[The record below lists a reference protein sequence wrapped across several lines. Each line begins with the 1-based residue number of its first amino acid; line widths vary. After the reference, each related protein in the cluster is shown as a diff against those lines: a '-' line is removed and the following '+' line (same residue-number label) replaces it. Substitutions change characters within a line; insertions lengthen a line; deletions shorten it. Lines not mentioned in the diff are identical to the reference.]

1 MHHDVWL
8 RASSREA
15 RVLRG
20 SRSYRVSAL
29 LGQGAF
35 GAVYLADTVGTG
47 IRRRVAIKLLRPEK
61 ASTGGLIGRLRD
73 EARMLAAIRHRAI
86 VRVDDLVE
94 LDGSWAIVM
103 EYVEGCDLTELL
115 RQSVVPPVAALAI
128 VEEVASALHAAWHQ
142 DGPDGTPL
150 RLIHRDIKPSNLRIT
165 AHGEVKILDF
175 GVARAELSSREEH
188 TQEAAFGTVPYMAP
202 ERFYGEDTVAGDVYA
217 LGVTLFEMLT
227 GVKPGKSAMDADR
240 APPGEKYRAQWSWLG
255 EDISQPLHDL
265 VAQMLA
271 ARTDDRPTPR
281 EVARQAAVIRAS
293 LSGPSLDEW
302 TESVVPA
309 ALRIQEER
317 RGQTVS
323 DRTGTLLI
331 ERTGAQSLQPR
342 RKGFGAGVAALVA
355 APAALLVIGLSA
367 AAIIV
372 PALNLGL
379 GSGQTPPVPA
389 AAVAPTPAPP
399 AVQAAAEPQLA
410 AVPEPRAGGAA
421 PKASGPAAKPAEPR
435 GGVVRSTSEPV
446 VAAPAPEPPPAEAP
460 APADGPGRLVV
471 EGDATHVAVRGAG
484 GTFGPGELAAG
495 RYTADVT
502 FADGTTV
509 QQYLEVSPAAVTRLK
524 CSSKFQNCR
533 VLQE

>member
-1 MHHDVWL
+1 MV
-8 RASSREA
+8 
-15 RVLRG
+15 RG
-20 SRSYRVSAL
+20 GRSYRVSAL

-103 EYVEGCDLTELL
+103 EYVEGCDLNELL
-115 RQSVVPPVAALAI
+115 RQTVVPPVAALAI

-142 DGPDGTPL
+142 DGPDGAPL

-227 GVKPGKSAMDADR
+227 GVKPGKTAMDADR
-240 APPGEKYRAQWSWLG
+240 VPPGEKYRAQWSWLG

-265 VAQMLA
+265 IAQMLA
-271 ARTDDRPTPR
+271 ARPDDRPTPR
-281 EVARQAAVIRAS
+281 EVARQSAVIRAS

-302 TESVVPA
+302 TESVVPG
-309 ALRIQEER
+309 ALRLQEER
-317 RGQTVS
+317 RGQTLS

-331 ERTGAQSLQPR
+331 ERTGAQSLHPKK
-342 RKGFGAGVAALVA
+342 KGFGAGVAALVA
-355 APAALLVIGLSA
+355 APAALLVVGLSA
-367 AAIIV
+367 AAIVV
-372 PALNLGL
+372 PALYFGL
-379 GSGQTPPVPA
+379 GSGPSSPSGVAPTGPSPDSLQAEAVAAPTTPPVT
-389 AAVAPTPAPP
+389 PTG
-399 AVQAAAEPQLA
+399 
-410 AVPEPRAGGAA
+410 GGAA
-421 PKASGPAAKPAEPR
+421 KPTVAVGKPLEPKSAATRPPAA
-435 GGVVRSTSEPV
+435 TSQPS
-446 VAAPAPEPPPAEAP
+446 AAPAPPVAAPPVAAPPAEPPEMGAP
-460 APADGPGRLVV
+460 VPADGPGRLVV
-471 EGDATHVAVRGAG
+471 EGDATNVTVRGGG
-484 GTFGPGELAAG
+484 GTFGAGEVAAG

-509 QQYLEVSPAAVTRLK
+509 QQFLEVAPGGVTRLK

-533 VLQE
+533 VMRE